1 MKKAKMLNNAELA
14 SFCGELALLLPAG
27 ITPYD
32 AILCMQEDSSSPQA
46 LELLNAIASSLQN
59 GMTFC
64 EALSSTEV
72 FPEYVVSMIL
82 LGEQSGN
89 LDIIMRKLASYYKQ
103 QCEISDSIR
112 SAVSYPLIMIAL
124 MLLILIVLLTK
135 VLPVFQQVFIQ
146 LGSDLSSVSRQLMS
160 MGTVI
165 RNVAVIF
172 TVLIVFITVTAFI
185 LSFNPALKHRMVN
198 FLHSF
203 RLTHS
208 FYTGIA
214 YSRFASAL
222 AIVSAGGIDVYTGLA
237 LASKLAGNEQMNEK
251 IAQCKEYL
259 LQGDDLPQAMKKAT
273 IFQSRDIRVLQLGY
287 RSGNADSVYEQI
299 SSHYEDDTISRLQKM
314 IGSIEPT
321 LVIIFSLMVGMIL
334 LSVIMPLIGI
344 MSSIG

>member
-1 MKKAKMLNNAELA
+1 MKKVKMLNNAELA

-112 SAVSYPLIMIAL
+112 SVVIV
-124 MLLILIVLLTK
+124 ILITK
-135 VLPVFQQVFIQ
+135 VMPVFQQVFIQ

-185 LSFNPALKHRMVN
+185 LSFNPALKRRMVN

-203 RLTHS
+203 RLTRS

-237 LASKLAGNEQMNEK
+237 LASKLAGNEQMNKK

-259 LQGDDLPQAMKKAT
+259 LQGDDLPQAMKKAA

-321 LVIIFSLMVGMIL
+321 LVVIFSLMVGMIL

>member
-1 MKKAKMLNNAELA
+1 MQSWLLFAENWLCFSLLA
-14 SFCGELALLLPAG
+14 SLH
-27 ITPYD
+27 D

-112 SAVSYPLIMIAL
+112 SVVSYPLIMIAL

-160 MGTVI
+160 MG
-165 RNVAVIF
+165 NVAVIF

-185 LSFNPALKHRMVN
+185 LSFNPALKRRMVN

-203 RLTHS
+203 RLTRS
-208 FYTGIA
+208 FHTGIA

-237 LASKLAGNEQMNEK
+237 LASKLAGNEQMNKK

-259 LQGDDLPQAMKKAT
+259 LQGDDLPQAMKKAA

>member
-1 MKKAKMLNNAELA
+1 M
-14 SFCGELALLLPAG
+14 
-27 ITPYD
+27 
-32 AILCMQEDSSSPQA
+32 
-46 LELLNAIASSLQN
+46 
-59 GMTFC
+59 
-64 EALSSTEV
+64 
-72 FPEYVVSMIL
+72 
-82 LGEQSGN
+82 
-89 LDIIMRKLASYYKQ
+89 YK
-103 QCEISDSIR
+103 
-112 SAVSYPLIMIAL
+112 
-124 MLLILIVLLTK
+124 
-135 VLPVFQQVFIQ
+135 
-146 LGSDLSSVSRQLMS
+146 RQ
-160 MGTVI
+160 
-165 RNVAVIF
+165 
-172 TVLIVFITVTAFI
+172 
-185 LSFNPALKHRMVN
+185 
-198 FLHSF
+198 
-203 RLTHS
+203 
-208 FYTGIA
+208 A

-259 LQGDDLPQAMKKAT
+259 LQGDDLPQAMKKAA

>member
-1 MKKAKMLNNAELA
+1 M
-14 SFCGELALLLPAG
+14 
-27 ITPYD
+27 
-32 AILCMQEDSSSPQA
+32 
-46 LELLNAIASSLQN
+46 
-59 GMTFC
+59 
-64 EALSSTEV
+64 
-72 FPEYVVSMIL
+72 
-82 LGEQSGN
+82 
-89 LDIIMRKLASYYKQ
+89 
-103 QCEISDSIR
+103 
-112 SAVSYPLIMIAL
+112 
-124 MLLILIVLLTK
+124 
-135 VLPVFQQVFIQ
+135 
-146 LGSDLSSVSRQLMS
+146 
-160 MGTVI
+160 
-165 RNVAVIF
+165 
-172 TVLIVFITVTAFI
+172 FITVTAFI
-185 LSFNPALKHRMVN
+185 LSFNPALKRRMVN

-203 RLTHS
+203 RLTRS

-237 LASKLAGNEQMNEK
+237 LASKLAGNKQMNEK

-259 LQGDDLPQAMKKAT
+259 LQGDDLPQAMKKAA